1 MARKHPVRIEWCE
14 NFIRSVFA
22 KIPFEDP
29 GIEVNLFW
37 DKAEE
42 SGLWERDTYGTPMS
56 KALGKLTRVETVQN
70 PEGNFCYNVFKLARK
85 ETCA

>member
-1 MARKHPVRIEWCE
+1 MKDNHSIRVEWCE

-22 KIPFEDP
+22 KNPFEDP

-56 KALGKLTRVETVQN
+56 KALGKLTRVETVHDE
-70 PEGNFCYNVFKLARK
+70 EGNFCYNVFKLARK
-85 ETCA
+85 EVCA